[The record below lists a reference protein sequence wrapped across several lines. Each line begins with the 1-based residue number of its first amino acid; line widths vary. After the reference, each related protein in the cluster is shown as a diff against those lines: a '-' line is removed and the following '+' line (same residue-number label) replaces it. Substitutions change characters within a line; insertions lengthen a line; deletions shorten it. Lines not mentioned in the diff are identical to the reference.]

1 MAAKS
6 INVNLSNIML
16 SLWGMMGYTIIPGTQ
31 EAEMR
36 EWEVQ
41 DQLEL

>member
-1 MAAKS
+1 
-6 INVNLSNIML
+6 ML
-16 SLWGMMGYTIIPGTQ
+16 SLWGTWDAPIIPGTQ